1 MVRVENLT
9 KRYGSLLAVDNISFT
24 VERGGV
30 LGFLGPNGAG
40 KTTTIRILSCY
51 HPASGGT
58 ATVAGFDVFRQSLEV
73 RRRVGYLPES
83 TPLYPEMR
91 TKEYLDFRGKLRG
104 MSRDE
109 RISSIRRVAES
120 CWLGSFIDRPIGQ
133 LSKGMKQRVGLADAM
148 LHDPDLLILDEPTI
162 GLDPT
167 QIRETRSLIKELGDR
182 HTVMLSSHILHE
194 VEQTCD
200 QTIIIASGRIVAS
213 GSPQELRDRF
223 SEHGHIVAEVKG
235 DRSDV
240 EEMTRKVAGVE
251 SITLTA
257 TGSQSD
263 SKSASQQNGWMRVAV
278 SEKPGCDVRE
288 DLFKLASQKGWTLR
302 ELHREGASLEDFF
315 VKVTAQQQTTRAQP

>member
-9 KRYGSLLAVDNISFT
+9 KRYGSLLAVDNISFA

-58 ATVAGFDVFRQSLEV
+58 ATVGGFDVFRQSMEV

-91 TKEYLDFRGKLRG
+91 VREYLQFRGKLRG
-104 MSRDE
+104 MSREE
-109 RISSIRRVAES
+109 RMTGIRRVAER
-120 CWLGSFIDRPIGQ
+120 CWLGSFIDRPIVQ

-167 QIRETRSLIKELGDR
+167 QIRETRNLIKDLGDR
-182 HTVMLSSHILHE
+182 HTVILSSHILHE
-194 VEQTCD
+194 VEQICD
-200 QTIIIASGRIVAS
+200 HTIIIASGKIVAT
-213 GSPQELRDRF
+213 GSPQELRNRF
-223 SEHGHIVAEVKG
+223 SEQGTVVAEVKA
-235 DRSDV
+235 DQADI
-240 EEMTRKVAGVE
+240 EEATKNIAGV
-251 SITLTA
+251 
-257 TGSQSD
+257 QNVNV
-263 SKSASQQNGWMRVAV
+263 SASNGWVRTTV
-278 SEKPGCDVRE
+278 SAESGCDVRE
-288 DLFKLASQKGWTLR
+288 DLFKLAKDKGWALR
-302 ELHREGASLEDFF
+302 ELRREGATLEDFF
-315 VKVTAQQQTTRAQP
+315 IKVTAEQQTVRPR

>member
-9 KRYGSLLAVDNISFT
+9 KRYGSFLAVDNISFA

-58 ATVAGFDVFRQSLEV
+58 ATVGGFDVFRQSMDV

-91 TKEYLDFRGKLRG
+91 AREYLDFRGKLRG
-104 MSRDE
+104 MSREE
-109 RISSIRRVAES
+109 RIAGIRRVAES
-120 CWLGSFIDRPIGQ
+120 CWLGSFIDRPISQ

-167 QIRETRSLIKELGDR
+167 QIRETRNLIKDLGAR

-200 QTIIIASGRIVAS
+200 RTIIIASGKIVAT
-213 GSPQELRDRF
+213 GSPQELRNRF
-223 SEHGHIVAEVKG
+223 SEHGRVVAELKA
-235 DRSDV
+235 DRADV
-240 EEMTRKVAGVE
+240 EQATNNVAGVE
-251 SITLTA
+251 QVTV
-257 TGSQSD
+257 
-263 SKSASQQNGWMRVAV
+263 SASEPGSNGWVRLAV
-278 SEKPGCDVRE
+278 SAKSGTDVRE
-288 DLFKLASQKGWTLR
+288 ELFKLSKEKGWSLR
-302 ELHREGASLEDFF
+302 ELRREGATLEDFF
-315 VKVTAQQQTTRAQP
+315 IKVTAEQQTVRTR

>member
-9 KRYGSLLAVDNISFT
+9 KRYGSLLAVDNISFA

-58 ATVAGFDVFRQSLEV
+58 ATVGGFDVFRQSMEV

-91 TKEYLDFRGKLRG
+91 VREYLQFRGKLRG
-104 MSRDE
+104 MSREE
-109 RISSIRRVAES
+109 RMTGIRRVAER
-120 CWLGSFIDRPIGQ
+120 CWLGSFIDRPIVQ

-167 QIRETRSLIKELGDR
+167 QIRETRNLIKDLGDR
-182 HTVMLSSHILHE
+182 HTVILSSHILHE
-194 VEQTCD
+194 VEQICD
-200 QTIIIASGRIVAS
+200 HTIIIASGKIVAT
-213 GSPQELRDRF
+213 GSPQELRNRF
-223 SEHGHIVAEVKG
+223 SEQGTVVAEVKA
-235 DRSDV
+235 DQTDI
-240 EEMTRKVAGVE
+240 EEATRKIAGVQNV
-251 SITLTA
+251 SL
-257 TGSQSD
+257 
-263 SKSASQQNGWMRVAV
+263 SASNGWVRTSV
-278 SEKPGCDVRE
+278 SAESGCDVRE
-288 DLFKLASQKGWTLR
+288 DLFKLAKDRGWALR
-302 ELHREGASLEDFF
+302 ELRREGATLEDFF
-315 VKVTAQQQTTRAQP
+315 IKVTAEQQTVRPR

>member
-9 KRYGSLLAVDNISFT
+9 KRYGSLLAVDNISFA

-58 ATVAGFDVFRQSLEV
+58 ATVGGFDVFRQSMEV

-91 TKEYLDFRGKLRG
+91 VREYLQFRGKLRG

-109 RISSIRRVAES
+109 RMTGIRRVAER
-120 CWLGSFIDRPIGQ
+120 CWLGSFIDRPIVQ

-167 QIRETRSLIKELGDR
+167 QIRETRNLIKDLGDR
-182 HTVMLSSHILHE
+182 HTVILSSHILHE
-194 VEQTCD
+194 VEQICD
-200 QTIIIASGRIVAS
+200 HTIIIASGKIVAT
-213 GSPQELRDRF
+213 GSPQELRNRF
-223 SEHGHIVAEVKG
+223 SEQGTVVAEVKA
-235 DRSDV
+235 DQTDI
-240 EEMTRKVAGVE
+240 EEATRKIAGVQNV
-251 SITLTA
+251 SL
-257 TGSQSD
+257 
-263 SKSASQQNGWMRVAV
+263 SASNGWVRTTV
-278 SEKPGCDVRE
+278 SAESGCDVRE
-288 DLFKLASQKGWTLR
+288 DLFRLAKDRGWALR
-302 ELHREGASLEDFF
+302 ELRREGATLEDFF
-315 VKVTAQQQTTRAQP
+315 IKVTAEQQTVRPR